1 MEIKE
6 TKKLKKNLPRF
17 FCEPCDFKCYMKC
30 DWDRHILRPKHLK
43 YENGNNLEINL
54 DEKTYQCCCGK
65 KYSSKSGLWKHNKVC
80 NVTNNDDIN
89 EPKDINEQNDVN
101 ENIINTNK
109 MFELTQETIINILK
123 QNSEFQQMLLEQNKT
138 IIELSKNNSITNN
151 TTNNNNSHNK
161 TFNLNMFLNETCK
174 NAMNITDFVDSL
186 QLQMSDLENVGEVG
200 YIEGISSIIINK
212 LNTLDVT
219 ERPIHCTDKKRETMY
234 VKDEDKWEK
243 EDEKKTKMHKMVTRV
258 ANKNINMISEF
269 QKLHPEWKKCS
280 SKYADQ
286 HNKIVIESMG
296 GKGDNEYEK
305 QEKIIKKIAKE
316 VFVEKCL

>member
-1 MEIKE
+1 MLTESCEKVA
-6 TKKLKKNLPRF
+6 NL
-17 FCEPCDFKCYMKC
+17 FCCSICDYNTSRKSSFV
-30 DWDRHILRPKHLK
+30 KHLTTYK
-43 YENGNNLEINL
+43 HIKFTNVNNSLTKSCET
-54 DEKTYQCCCGK
+54 EPVFTC
-65 KYSSKSGLWKHNKVC
+65 SKCNKNYKSRVGLWKHNKVC
-80 NVTNNDDIN
+80 NTTNV
-89 EPKDINEQNDVN
+89 INEQNDVN

-109 MFELTQETIINILK
+109 IFELTQETIINILK
-123 QNSEFQQMLLEQNKT
+123 QNSDFQQMLLEQNKT

-151 TTNNNNSHNK
+151 TTTNSHNK

-174 NAMNITDFVDSL
+174 NAMNINEFVDSL
-186 QLQMSDLENVGEVG
+186 QLQISDLENVGEVG
-200 YIEGISSIIINK
+200 YIEGISSIIIKK
-212 LNTLDVT
+212 LNTLDIT

-234 VKDEDKWEK
+234 IRDENKWEK
-243 EDEKKTKMHKMVTRV
+243 EDEKKTKMHKMVGRV
-258 ANKNINMISEF
+258 ANKNINLISEF

-316 VFVEKCL
+316 VFVDKNL